1 MWKGLGP
8 PQWRLLCPLSEQVT
22 EPVSV
27 LPPPQTK
34 EFYDRVLVLEGEC
47 RQELE
52 SSVQSMSEISLLLS
66 KTNSEVEKL
75 ANRELQ
81 MSNRVRDM
89 EMHLDNYS
97 REDIRDL
104 YNTAHEIQL
113 RLFMMRSQAEQ
124 LQNRHQHIRDYQE
137 KLRLLIDLLG
147 IQAVPQDDGNPT
159 VPRAATGLLNAG
171 STELLAETSVLAL
184 VEAQEDERLRISK
197 EIHDGPTQALTNL
210 MLRAEICSRL
220 IDRDINEARTEI
232 DGLKTMIN
240 NSLQETRRI
249 LFDLRPL
256 MLSEIGVVA
265 TLRKYLD
272 ELKRARGIEG
282 EIHGPETLEV
292 TDVMQVAVFRFVQ
305 AMMSALLVEGG
316 ANKIDVHVGLD
327 GQLVRVL
334 VEGFGLESERESIYS
349 ALDEE
354 SLKHRIEYFR
364 ATLTTQTR
372 TNRGMAIEID
382 IPVPFEGMLVA

>member
-1 MWKGLGP
+1 M
-8 PQWRLLCPLSEQVT
+8 
-22 EPVSV
+22 

-47 RQELE
+47 RTELE
-52 SSVQSMSEISLLLS
+52 SSVQSLGEISLLLT

-81 MSNRVRDM
+81 MSNRVREM

-124 LQNRHQHIRDYQE
+124 LQNRHQHIKDYQD

-147 IQAVPQDDGNPT
+147 IQAVPIEEDAKSGGRGT
-159 VPRAATGLLNAG
+159 MGLLG
-171 STELLAETSVLAL
+171 QTEILGPSSVLAV
-184 VEAQEDERLRISK
+184 VEAQEDERLRVSR
-197 EIHDGPTQALTNL
+197 EIHDGPTQSLTNL

-220 IDRDINEARTEI
+220 LDRDVSEARAEL
-232 DGLKTMIN
+232 DGLKELIST
-240 NSLQETRRI
+240 SLQETRRI

-256 MLSEIGVVA
+256 MLTEAGLVP

-272 ELKRARGIEG
+272 ELKRARGIECTV
-282 EIHGPETLEV
+282 HGPDSIEV
-292 TDVMQVAVFRFVQ
+292 ADVMQAAIFRFVQ
-305 AMMSALLVEGG
+305 ALLGAVLVEGG
-316 ANKIDVHVGLD
+316 ANAIDVHVGLD
-327 GQLVRVL
+327 GETARVL
-334 VEGFGLESERESIYS
+334 VEGVGLESERETIYG

-354 SLKHRIEYFR
+354 TFKHRMEYFG

-372 TNRGMAIEID
+372 PNRGMAIEVD
-382 IPVPFEGMLVA
+382 IPVPIEALLVA

>member
-1 MWKGLGP
+1 M
-8 PQWRLLCPLSEQVT
+8 
-22 EPVSV
+22 
-27 LPPPQTK
+27 LPPPQTQ
-34 EFYDRVLVLEGEC
+34 EFFDKVLVLEGEC

-52 SSVQSMSEISLLLS
+52 SSVQSLSEISLLLA

-124 LQNRHQHIRDYQE
+124 LQNRHQHIKDYLE

-147 IQAVPQDDGNPT
+147 LQAVPQQAPVSMGT
-159 VPRAATGLLNAG
+159 RGLTGLLGA
-171 STELLAETSVLAL
+171 TTTLEQTSIHSL
-184 VEAQEDERLRISK
+184 VEAQEDERLRIAR

-220 IDRDINEARTEI
+220 LDRDISEARSELN
-232 DGLKTMIN
+232 GLKEMIN
-240 NSLQETRRI
+240 VSLQEARRM
-249 LFDLRPL
+249 LYDLRPL
-256 MLSEIGVVA
+256 
-265 TLRKYLD
+265 TLNEVGIISTLHTYLQ
-272 ELKRARGIEG
+272 ELKRAHGIDSEV
-282 EIHGPETLEV
+282 HGPDSIDV
-292 TDVMQVAVFRFVQ
+292 NPVMQTAIFRFVQ
-305 AMMSALLVEGG
+305 ALLAALLIEGGAQRIDVHIGLDGDVARILVEGS
-316 ANKIDVHVGLD
+316 GLD
-327 GQLVRVL
+327 
-334 VEGFGLESERESIYS
+334 SERETIYA

-354 SLKHRIEYFR
+354 TVKNRLDHFG

-372 TNRGMAIEID
+372 LNRGMAIEVD
-382 IPVPFEGMLVA
+382 IPIPVEAML

>member
-1 MWKGLGP
+1 M
-8 PQWRLLCPLSEQVT
+8 
-22 EPVSV
+22 
-27 LPPPQTK
+27 LPPPQTQ
-34 EFYDRVLVLEGEC
+34 EFFDRVLVLESEC

-52 SSVQSMSEISLLLS
+52 SSVQSLSEISLLLS

-81 MSNRVRDM
+81 MSNRLRDM

-124 LQNRHQHIRDYQE
+124 LQNRHQHIKDYVE

-147 IQAVPQDDGNPT
+147 IQSVPPANAPQAGT
-159 VPRAATGLLNAG
+159 RGLTGMLGATEMLDTASPL
-171 STELLAETSVLAL
+171 TL
-184 VEAQEDERLRISK
+184 VEAQEDERLRISR
-197 EIHDGPTQALTNL
+197 EIHDGPTQSLTNL

-220 IDRDINEARTEI
+220 IDRDVNEARAEI
-232 DGLKTMIN
+232 QGLKEMIN
-240 NSLQETRRI
+240 TSLQETRRI

-256 MLSEIGVVA
+256 TLSEVGIVT
-265 TLRKYLD
+265 TLRQYLE
-272 ELKRARGIEG
+272 ELRRARGVETDV
-282 EIHGPETLEV
+282 HGPESLEV
-292 TDVMQVAVFRFVQ
+292 NGVMQAAIFRFVQ
-305 AMMSALLVEGG
+305 ALLGALLVEGG
-316 ANKIDVHVGLD
+316 AYRVDVHVGLE
-327 GQLVRVL
+327 GSVARIL
-334 VEGFGLESERESIYS
+334 VEGSGLESERETIYA

-354 SLKHRIEYFR
+354 PLRHRLDHFG

-372 TNRGMAIEID
+372 PNRGMAIEVD
-382 IPVPFEGMLVA
+382 IPVPDEAML

>member
-1 MWKGLGP
+1 MPDMYLRMES
-8 PQWRLLCPLSEQVT
+8 QA
-22 EPVSV
+22 V
-27 LPPPQTK
+27 LPPPQTQ
-34 EFYDRVLVLEGEC
+34 EFFDRVVVLEAEC

-52 SSVQSMSEISLLLS
+52 SAVQSLSEISLLLS

-124 LQNRHQHIRDYQE
+124 LQNRHQHIKDYLE

-147 IQAVPQDDGNPT
+147 IQSVPQGNT
-159 VPRAATGLLNAG
+159 DSSSGRGITGM
-171 STELLAETSVLAL
+171 LAETEMLAGMSAL
-184 VEAQEDERLRISK
+184 TFVEAQEDERLRISR
-197 EIHDGPTQALTNL
+197 EIHDGPTQTLTNL

-220 IDRDINEARTEI
+220 IDRDVTEARAELE
-232 DGLKTMIN
+232 GLKQMIN
-240 NSLQETRRI
+240 SSLQETRRI

-256 MLSEIGVVA
+256 TLSETGVIA
-265 TLRKYLD
+265 TLRQYLE
-272 ELKRARGIEG
+272 ELTRARGVET
-282 EIHGPETLEV
+282 EVHGPDALEV
-292 TDVMQVAVFRFVQ
+292 NGVMQIAIFRFVQ
-305 AMMSALLVEGG
+305 ALLGALLVEGS
-316 ANKIDVHVGLD
+316 AYRVDVHIGMD
-327 GQLVRVL
+327 GPLARVL
-334 VEGFGLESERESIYS
+334 VEGTGLESERETIYA

-354 SLKHRIEYFR
+354 PLKNRLEHFG

-372 TNRGMAIEID
+372 PNRGMAIEVD
-382 IPVPFEGMLVA
+382 IPVPEEAMI

>member
-1 MWKGLGP
+1 VPDMYLRMES
-8 PQWRLLCPLSEQVT
+8 QA
-22 EPVSV
+22 V
-27 LPPPQTK
+27 LPPPQTQ
-34 EFYDRVLVLEGEC
+34 EFFDRVVVLEAEC

-52 SSVQSMSEISLLLS
+52 SAVQSLSEISLLLS

-124 LQNRHQHIRDYQE
+124 LQNRHQHIKDYLE

-147 IQAVPQDDGNPT
+147 IQSVPQGNADSSSG
-159 VPRAATGLLNAG
+159 RGITGM
-171 STELLAETSVLAL
+171 LAETEMLAGMSAL
-184 VEAQEDERLRISK
+184 TFVEAQEDERLRISR
-197 EIHDGPTQALTNL
+197 EIHDGPTQTLTNL

-220 IDRDINEARTEI
+220 IDRDVTEARAELE
-232 DGLKTMIN
+232 GLKQMIN
-240 NSLQETRRI
+240 SSLQETRRI

-256 MLSEIGVVA
+256 TLSETGVIA
-265 TLRKYLD
+265 TLRQYLE
-272 ELKRARGIEG
+272 ELTRARGVET
-282 EIHGPETLEV
+282 EVHGPDALEV
-292 TDVMQVAVFRFVQ
+292 NGVMQIAIFRFVQ
-305 AMMSALLVEGG
+305 ALLGALLVEGS
-316 ANKIDVHVGLD
+316 AYRVDVHIGMD
-327 GQLVRVL
+327 GPLARVL
-334 VEGFGLESERESIYS
+334 VEGTGLESERETIYA

-354 SLKHRIEYFR
+354 PLKNRLEHFG

-372 TNRGMAIEID
+372 PNRGMAIEVD
-382 IPVPFEGMLVA
+382 IPVPEEAMI

>member
-1 MWKGLGP
+1 VPDMYLRMES
-8 PQWRLLCPLSEQVT
+8 QA
-22 EPVSV
+22 V
-27 LPPPQTK
+27 LPPPQTQ
-34 EFYDRVLVLEGEC
+34 EFFDRVVVLEAEC

-52 SSVQSMSEISLLLS
+52 SAVQSLSEISLLLS

-124 LQNRHQHIRDYQE
+124 LQNRHQHIKDYLE

-147 IQAVPQDDGNPT
+147 IQSVPQGNT
-159 VPRAATGLLNAG
+159 DSSSGRGITGM
-171 STELLAETSVLAL
+171 LAETEMLAGMSAL
-184 VEAQEDERLRISK
+184 TFVEAQEDERLRISR
-197 EIHDGPTQALTNL
+197 EIHDGPTQTLTNL

-220 IDRDINEARTEI
+220 IDRDVTEARAELE
-232 DGLKTMIN
+232 GLKQMIN
-240 NSLQETRRI
+240 ASLQETRRI

-256 MLSEIGVVA
+256 TLSETGVIA
-265 TLRKYLD
+265 TLRQYLE
-272 ELKRARGIEG
+272 ELTRARGVET
-282 EIHGPETLEV
+282 EVHGPDALEV
-292 TDVMQVAVFRFVQ
+292 NGVMQIAIFRFVQ
-305 AMMSALLVEGG
+305 ALLGALLVEGS
-316 ANKIDVHVGLD
+316 AYRVDVHIGMD
-327 GQLVRVL
+327 GPLARVL
-334 VEGFGLESERESIYS
+334 VEGTGLESERETIYA

-354 SLKHRIEYFR
+354 PLKNRLEHFG

-372 TNRGMAIEID
+372 PNRGMAIEVD
-382 IPVPFEGMLVA
+382 IPVPEEAMI

>member
-1 MWKGLGP
+1 M
-8 PQWRLLCPLSEQVT
+8 
-22 EPVSV
+22 
-27 LPPPQTK
+27 LPPPQTQ
-34 EFYDRVLVLEGEC
+34 EFFDRVLVLESEC

-52 SSVQSMSEISLLLS
+52 SSVQSLSEISLLLS

-124 LQNRHQHIRDYQE
+124 LQNRHQHIKEYLE

-147 IQAVPQDDGNPT
+147 IQAVPQSNNESGGGRGVT
-159 VPRAATGLLNAG
+159 GMLAA
-171 STELLAETSVLAL
+171 TELLVGTNALTL
-184 VEAQEDERLRISK
+184 VEAQEDERLRISR
-197 EIHDGPTQALTNL
+197 EIHDGPTQTLTNL

-220 IDRDINEARTEI
+220 IDRDVNEARSELES
-232 DGLKTMIN
+232 LKQMIN
-240 NSLQETRRI
+240 SSLQETRRI

-256 MLSEIGVVA
+256 TLSETGVVA
-265 TLRKYLD
+265 TLRQYLE
-272 ELKRARGIEG
+272 ELKRARGVET
-282 EIHGPETLEV
+282 EVHGPDTLDV
-292 TDVMQVAVFRFVQ
+292 NSVMQIAIFRFVQ
-305 AMMSALLVEGG
+305 ALLGALLVEGG
-316 ANKIDVHVGLD
+316 AYRIDVHVGLD
-327 GQLVRVL
+327 GQVARVL
-334 VEGFGLESERESIYS
+334 VEGNGLESERETIYA
-349 ALDEE
+349 ALDEDP
-354 SLKHRIEYFR
+354 LKNRLEHFG

-372 TNRGMAIEID
+372 PNRGMAIEVD
-382 IPVPFEGMLVA
+382 VPVPDEAML

>member
-1 MWKGLGP
+1 M
-8 PQWRLLCPLSEQVT
+8 
-22 EPVSV
+22 
-27 LPPPQTK
+27 
-34 EFYDRVLVLEGEC
+34 LVLEGEC

-52 SSVQSMSEISLLLS
+52 SSVQSLSEISLLLS

-124 LQNRHQHIRDYQE
+124 LHNRQQHIRDYQD

-147 IQAVPQDDGNPT
+147 IQTVPQDVNANVQ
-159 VPRAATGLLNAG
+159 VPRATTGLLGAG
-171 STELLAETSVLAL
+171 STEMLAETSVLAL
-184 VEAQEDERLRISK
+184 IEAQEDERLRISR
-197 EIHDGPTQALTNL
+197 EIHDGPTQAFTNL

-232 DGLKTMIN
+232 DGLKELIN
-240 NSLQETRRI
+240 TSLQETRRI

-265 TLRKYLD
+265 TLRKYLE
-272 ELKRARGIEG
+272 ELKRARGIAG
-282 EIHGPETLEV
+282 EIHGPDVLEV
-292 TDVMQVAVFRFVQ
+292 TDVMQTAIFRFVQ
-305 AMMSALLVEGG
+305 SMMSALLVEG
-316 ANKIDVHVGLD
+316 AATKIDVHLGLD
-327 GQLVRVL
+327 GPLVRVL
-334 VEGFGLESERESIYS
+334 VEGFGLESERESIYA

-354 SLKHRIEYFR
+354 SLKHRIEYFA

-382 IPVPFEGMLVA
+382 IPVPLEALLVA

>member
-1 MWKGLGP
+1 M
-8 PQWRLLCPLSEQVT
+8 
-22 EPVSV
+22 

-34 EFYDRVLVLEGEC
+34 EFYDRVVVLEGEC
-47 RQELE
+47 RGELE
-52 SSVQSMSEISLLLS
+52 SSVQSLGEISLLLS

-81 MSNRVRDM
+81 MSNRVREM

-124 LQNRHQHIRDYQE
+124 LHNRHQHIKDYQD

-147 IQAVPQDDGNPT
+147 MQSVPLEDSNQSVQARGT
-159 VPRAATGLLNAG
+159 TGLLGA
-171 STELLAETSVLAL
+171 TEFLGQSSVLSII
-184 VEAQEDERLRISK
+184 EAQEDERQRISR
-197 EIHDGPTQALTNL
+197 EIHDGPTQAFTNL

-220 IDRDINEARTEI
+220 IDRDVTEARVEI
-232 DGLKTMIN
+232 DGLKSLIST
-240 NSLQETRRI
+240 SLQETRRL

-256 MLSEIGVVA
+256 MLSEAGLVP
-265 TLRKYLD
+265 TLRKYLV
-272 ELKRARGIEG
+272 ELKRARGIDCEV
-282 EIHGPETLEV
+282 HGPEVIEV
-292 TDVMQVAVFRFVQ
+292 RDVMQAAIFRFVQ
-305 AMMSALLVEGG
+305 ALLGAILVEGG
-316 ANKIDVHVGLD
+316 AQRIDVHVGLD
-327 GQLVRVL
+327 GQVARVL
-334 VEGFGLESERESIYS
+334 VEGVGLESEREIIYG

-354 SLKHRIEYFR
+354 TLKHRMDYFG

-372 TNRGMAIEID
+372 SNRGMAIEVD
-382 IPVPFEGMLVA
+382 IPVPVEALMVA

>member
-1 MWKGLGP
+1 M
-8 PQWRLLCPLSEQVT
+8 
-22 EPVSV
+22 

-47 RQELE
+47 RGELE
-52 SSVQSMSEISLLLS
+52 SSVQSLGEISLLLS

-81 MSNRVRDM
+81 MSNRVREM

-97 REDIRDL
+97 REDLRDL

-124 LQNRHQHIRDYQE
+124 LQNRHQHIKDYQD

-147 IQAVPQDDGNPT
+147 MQSVPIEDKNSTGQSRGT
-159 VPRAATGLLNAG
+159 TGLLGA
-171 STELLAETSVLAL
+171 TEVLGHASALSVI
-184 VEAQEDERLRISK
+184 EAQEDERLRISR
-197 EIHDGPTQALTNL
+197 EIHDGPTQAFTNL

-220 IDRDINEARTEI
+220 IDRDVTEARVEL
-232 DGLKTMIN
+232 DGLKSLIN
-240 NSLQETRRI
+240 TSLQETRRI

-256 MLSEIGVVA
+256 MLSEAGLVM

-272 ELKRARGIEG
+272 ELKRARGIEAAV
-282 EIHGPETLEV
+282 HGPDAIDV
-292 TDVMQVAVFRFVQ
+292 NDVMQAAIFRFVQ
-305 AMMSALLVEGG
+305 ALLNAMLIEGG
-316 ANKIDVHVGLD
+316 AIRIDVHVGID
-327 GQLVRVL
+327 GQTARIL
-334 VEGFGLESERESIYS
+334 VEGVGLESERETVYG

-354 SLKHRIEYFR
+354 TLKHRMEYFG
-364 ATLTTQTR
+364 ATLTTQSR
-372 TNRGMAIEID
+372 PNRGMAIEVD
-382 IPVPFEGMLVA
+382 VPIPAEALLVA